1 MRKLNKNNLRVLLLV
16 AICITLITCF
26 GTTYAYF
33 VYRGNGSNV
42 SVEAG
47 NINVTFTNDNN
58 YLTTGNS
65 YPVSYETGKVLPY
78 YSDFSIN
85 ATTNKMDIK
94 YEIQVVPDTNNSI
107 DPQYIKLY
115 LTDQNDNSITS
126 VLTYS
131 NLKKAEYNENA
142 KLVYTSYITETGIKD
157 FRLRMWIDESYNLQE
172 GQTFGFKIYLY
183 AVNEKKPNYLVD
195 TVVDSLGTNGVVA
208 VATDGTL
215 YTDSSSQTIRE
226 YRYSGSARYCTY
238 TSDENT
244 YHLNVEGETCP
255 SACIVAGGII
265 NNDSEIFDL
274 YGVGCT
280 DMGGVVTT
288 PNQTEPLDG
297 EVKNYVMFNDEL
309 WRIIGV
315 FEEETADG
323 IKKELVKIIKDTP
336 ISDTEYTEL
345 NYTYN
350 GTSYPLKGQSE
361 GSVYGGYYWNQADFD
376 QANGNDWTKA
386 GAQYYLNDETVG
398 ANSYYNSL
406 DTDAKEK
413 IEEVTYYLGNIS
425 VSYSDLESI
434 SVSGTVSD
442 IYDEEHLNKCAN
454 YSSESGVFT
463 SCVSEGNQE
472 TWIGK
477 IGLMYPSDG
486 GYAANSSNWGLAF
499 GNIYYDSWMNDSINA
514 QEWTISTSIVPGTV
528 LSFGFG
534 SSLSVNGVYATFTLS
549 PVLYLKSNTIVS
561 GGDGS
566 YNTPYELE

>member
-1 MRKLNKNNLRVLLLV
+1 MKNLRKKNFRVLLLV
-16 AICITLITCF
+16 SICMTVLTCL
-26 GTTYAYF
+26 GTTYAFF

-47 NINVTFTNDNN
+47 DINVEFTNDNN

-65 YPVSYETGKVLPY
+65 YPISDDTGKVLPY

-85 ATTNKMDIK
+85 ATTNNMGIK
-94 YEIQVVPDTNNSI
+94 YEIQVVPDANNSI

-115 LTDQNDNSITS
+115 LTDQNDNKITS
-126 VLTYS
+126 VLTYN
-131 NLKKAEYNENA
+131 NLKKAEYNTDA

-215 YTDSSSQTIRE
+215 YTDSSNQTIRE

-238 TSDENT
+238 TSGENT
-244 YHLNVEGETCP
+244 YRLNVEGETCP
-255 SACIVAGGII
+255 SACVAMHNII
-265 NNDSEIFDL
+265 NNDSELFDL
-274 YGVGCT
+274 SGVGCT
-280 DMGGVVTT
+280 DFGGVLIA

-336 ISDTEYTEL
+336 ISNTEYTEL

-350 GTSYPLKGQSE
+350 GATYPLKTEVPE
-361 GSVYGGYYWNQADFD
+361 GIVNGYYFWNDADFG
-376 QANGNDWTKA
+376 QIYTNDWTKA

-398 ANSYYNSL
+398 ATSYYNSL

-413 IEEVTYYLGNIS
+413 IEEVKYYLGNIS
-425 VSYSDLESI
+425 ESN
-434 SVSGTVSD
+434 SAAGV
-442 IYDEEHLNKCAN
+442 YNEEHCDTT
-454 YSSESGVFT
+454 S
-463 SCVSEGNQE
+463 SCVWEGNQE

-477 IGLMYPSDG
+477 IGLMYPSDF
-486 GYAANSSNWGLAF
+486 GYAANNSNWDLTL
-499 GNIYYDSWMNDSINA
+499 NDYYLLTSGTASQDNWMNDNIRYV
-514 QEWTISTSIVPGTV
+514 EWAISPSA
-528 LSFGFG
+528 F
-534 SSLSVNGVYATFTLS
+534 SSNSALCVDYVGYVDHYNVDSVSVLS